1 MDLAANPSS
10 WRVKRP
16 PERRGMEVGARLM
29 RHVAR
34 KLVLQSQ
41 FFFFQAVE
49 KVFVGVGAVLFFV
62 DESVKR
68 GMLRLE
74 CLDYCPVHWRRSFQA
89 MSPGRNKSPF
99 ARFVLPLVAA
109 RRASGALRRE
119 PGAVSAAARL
129 E

>member
-1 MDLAANPSS
+1 
-10 WRVKRP
+10 
-16 PERRGMEVGARLM
+16 M

-41 FFFFQAVE
+41 FLFLQAVE
-49 KVFVGVGAVLFFV
+49 KVFVGVGSVLFFV

-68 GMLRLE
+68 GMLRFE

-89 MSPGRNKSPF
+89 MSPPRNKSPF

-109 RRASGALRRE
+109 RPASGAGRRE
-119 PGAVSAAARL
+119 LAASRARAFGGGALGVSCGA
-129 E
+129 